1 MANKLHFIQGW
12 GFRKNLSLDITAV
25 TLPRSKTGKWD
36 RPFRWFRESSSVGA
50 GRRGS
55 FYPAEPEGGFT
66 LLEILVAVVFV
77 SIGFLGLASTVISV
91 IKGNNISGDM
101 TTAVV
106 MAQEKLEELRN
117 KDFNMGADFAIGG
130 GDDTIDA
137 ELTDDGV
144 AGDVGTEVEGYP
156 SLFTSPDHSDAGFT
170 GALTNSPQRVWN
182 IADNTPSSGMK
193 TVTVIVGW
201 KDVNEHYV
209 ALTTAIEGSVT

>member
-1 MANKLHFIQGW
+1 M
-12 GFRKNLSLDITAV
+12 SLGITTV
-25 TLPRSKTGKWD
+25 TLSRSEPGKN
-36 RPFRWFRESSSVGA
+36 RRSFVRLTESSS
-50 GRRGS
+50 GRTGRKS
-55 FYPAEPEGGFT
+55 FYSVVEPEGGFT

-130 GDDTIDA
+130 GDDTIDT

-144 AGDVGTEVEGYP
+144 GTDVGTDVQDYA
-156 SLFTSPDHSDAGFT
+156 SLFTTPDHSDAGFT
-170 GALTNSPQRVWN
+170 GSLTNTPQRVWN
-182 IADNTPSSGMK
+182 IADNTPATGMK

-201 KDVNEHYV
+201 KDMNNHFV

>member
-1 MANKLHFIQGW
+1 MADKLHFIEVGI
-12 GFRKNLSLDITAV
+12 FVKNLSLGITTV
-25 TLPRSKTGKWD
+25 TLSRSEPGKSR
-36 RPFRWFRESSSVGA
+36 RPFGCLAETLS
-50 GRRGS
+50 GRTGGGGV
-55 FYPAEPEGGFT
+55 FAPVQPEGGFT

-117 KDFNMGADFAIGG
+117 KNFNMGADFAIGG

-144 AGDVGTEVEGYP
+144 AGDVGTDVQGYS
-156 SLFTSPDHSDAGFT
+156 SLFTGPDHSDAGFT
-170 GALTNSPQRVWN
+170 GSLTNTPQRVWN
-182 IADNTPSSGMK
+182 IADNTPAAGMK

-201 KDVNEHYV
+201 KDVNEHFV